1 MTKPIFTDEFKQGV
15 VDYVLEHPDESKVSF
30 ARRFGVADSTFHK
43 WVRLQVNMKTIKSVL
58 EEAVIYPV
66 MKLRK

>member
-15 VDYVLEHPDESKVSF
+15 VDYVLEHPDESKVSI
-30 ARRFGVADSTFHK
+30 ARRFGAADSTVHK
-43 WVRLQVNMKTIKSVL
+43 WVRLQVKMKTIKSVL